1 MKPQTKGFNI
11 NKHKHFQTPLEY
23 IIEIYDNKYHFTV
36 EKVSNLL
43 DFKEQY
49 IQVNFMD
56 SLDTIYIDKSNKM
69 NIRGILNDYKTS
81 PYLIPQEY
89 CDAVKDLDSRRD
101 ILSKRV
107 LISQKSVFELILNTF
122 KKEVKHPEQ
131 GIILVDLDKSDLE
144 LIMKLHLMSTKS
156 AKEYFDLK
164 YDTQLYRKLAKTR
177 HIKYIIP
184 DSSMKNNTARYL
196 FY

>member
-1 MKPQTKGFNI
+1 MKPQTKGFDI

-23 IIEIYDNKYHFTV
+23 IGEIYDNKYHFTM
-36 EKVSNLL
+36 EMVSNLL

-56 SLDTIYIDKSNKM
+56 SLDTLYIDKSNKI
-69 NIRGILNDYKTS
+69 NIRGILNDFKTS
-81 PYLIPQEY
+81 SYLIPQEY

-107 LISQKSVFELILNTF
+107 LISQKSVLELILNTF

-131 GIILVDLDKSDLE
+131 GIILVDLDKSASNTTTFSFSFANSANAFPYASLVAIFL
-144 LIMKLHLMSTKS
+144 LIICLLQSQLKLS
-156 AKEYFDLK
+156 
-164 YDTQLYRKLAKTR
+164 
-177 HIKYIIP
+177 HIVP
-184 DSSMKNNTARYL
+184 C
-196 FY
+196 